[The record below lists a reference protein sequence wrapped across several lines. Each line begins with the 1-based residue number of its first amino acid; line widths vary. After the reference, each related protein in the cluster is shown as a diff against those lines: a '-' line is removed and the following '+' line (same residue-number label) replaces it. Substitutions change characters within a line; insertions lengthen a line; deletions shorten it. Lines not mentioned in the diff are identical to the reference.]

1 MQHIEAD
8 FGCDVIVLVYRLQ
21 HLLPAG
27 PFRILQHPL
36 TMLYTCALLVLLA
49 AATNAA
55 ITSVPVNTTRLAG
68 RFFQVFGDALQ
79 SGLTSLPSGEGACTT
94 VDFGAVY
101 GSDNMFL
108 QSSTRRDAVPTKVE
122 EDNNNKNSVS
132 GGLIDRMNGFADE
145 TQVAD
150 GDLSIQY
157 TNRDGVDKFLVI
169 GLGPAS
175 SAAHEDCSPNCYD
188 YLLVSD
194 ELGASLLVLA
204 RDVAVFATE
213 HEATVLEALDQAG
226 FNRPWNRPVAVHHG
240 DDCEYTMCLT
250 CDN

>member
-1 MQHIEAD
+1 M
-8 FGCDVIVLVYRLQ
+8 
-21 HLLPAG
+21 
-27 PFRILQHPL
+27 PL
-36 TMLYTCALLVLLA
+36 TSAAAFLVLLA
-49 AATNAA
+49 TATHAA

-68 RFFQVFGDALQ
+68 RFFQVYGDALQ
-79 SGLTSLPSGEGACTT
+79 AGLTSLPSGEGACTT

-108 QSSTRRDAVPTKVE
+108 QSSTMRREEQQQQASTKKE
-122 EDNNNKNSVS
+122 EERVASAA
-132 GGLIDRMNGFADE
+132 GAIDRMNGFAD
-145 TQVAD
+145 TNQVAD

-157 TNRDGVDKFLVI
+157 TGRDGVDKFLVI

-175 SAAHEDCSPNCYD
+175 SEAHEDCSPDCYD

-194 ELGASLLVLA
+194 ELGATLLVLA
-204 RDVAVFATE
+204 RDVAAFATK
-213 HEATVLEALDQAG
+213 HEAAVLETLDQAG
-226 FNRPWNRPVAVHHG
+226 FNRAWNRPAAVHHG